1 MSDETEKPK
10 RGAPM
15 GSRNAA
21 KDDGLEAVLRIRCD
35 QADKGRWNRAAREAG
50 MKLSEWARRRLNE

>member
-1 MSDETEKPK
+1 MSEPDEKPK
-10 RGAPM
+10 RGAPL

-21 KDDGLEAVLRIRCD
+21 KDDGLEAVLRIRCEE
-35 QADKGRWNRAAREAG
+35 ADKAWWNKAAREAG